1 MSDSKN
7 DGGKGFP
14 KKPAPIID
22 LKATVVESAK
32 PAVDAAKATAAEA
45 AKASAAEA
53 AKSVVSE
60 PAKTVASA
68 AAAATVTATTSAAGS
83 KPADVKPA
91 DTKPAATSTATSSVP
106 KSVPTPPP
114 SATKP
119 TVAVAP
125 AKAGGGFFTHMAAGF
140 AGAIMAIAGSQVLD
154 LGLGGNAGPSPD
166 LARRLTALEQSSAK
180 PAATSAD
187 AQKLAAAD
195 SRLTK
200 LEEAAQGLAN
210 GQVQI
215 AAMAKS
221 MDDKLNGQGAAPAVG
236 EFVTRI
242 GKLEEQL
249 ASMAAASSADPRN
262 AGRIQQLAE
271 LTGKLREIESA
282 LTTRTAQLKTELTQ
296 QMDQRF
302 AKAGEQTETARSLLA
317 GRTQSVEQTLKSVTD
332 ETTALRSGVD
342 ALKADVD
349 ARFKTAAKPADIQTA
364 IAPVA
369 TKLTHLETNMQS
381 VVKSEQERNATAG
394 NILLSLELAN
404 LKRALDR
411 GGKYA
416 SELAAV
422 NKLAGGKLDLAVLEK
437 QQEVGVPSLATLG
450 QELASAA
457 HAMLDAEA
465 EPADA
470 TFGDRMLSGFKSI
483 VRVRKVDHAPGDKST
498 EALIARMEAGLKEGR
513 VADVVDLSKTL
524 PPKAAAPAA
533 KWLARIEQRAQIDKA
548 LADLDAS
555 LKTSLAG
562 GAQPKKGTN

>member
-1 MSDSKN
+1 MSDTKN
-7 DGGKGFP
+7 DGGKGGP

-22 LKATVVESAK
+22 LKATVVETAK
-32 PAVDAAKATAAEA
+32 PVVDTAKTTVADAIKVGAA
-45 AKASAAEA
+45 
-53 AKSVVSE
+53 SE

-68 AAAATVTATTSAAGS
+68 AAAAATAASTSTSVPGSSPGS
-83 KPADVKPA
+83 KPFEAKPA
-91 DTKPAATSTATSSVP
+91 STTTASAASASVP
-106 KSVPTPPP
+106 KATPPSP
-114 SATKP
+114 PIAAKP
-119 TVAVAP
+119 A
-125 AKAGGGFFTHMAAGF
+125 GGFFTHMAAGLT
-140 AGAIMAIAGSQVLD
+140 GAIMAIAGSQVLD
-154 LGLGGNAGPSPD
+154 LGLGSGTTGASPE
-166 LARRLTALEQSSAK
+166 LTRRLAALEQASTK
-180 PAATSAD
+180 PASTASD
-187 AQKLAAAD
+187 AQKFAAAET
-195 SRLTK
+195 RLQK
-200 LEEAAQGLAN
+200 LEEAAQALAS
-210 GQVQI
+210 GQVKI
-215 AAMAKS
+215 ATEAKS
-221 MDDKLNGQGAAPAVG
+221 IEERLIGQGAATTGG
-236 EFVTRI
+236 ENGTRI
-242 GKLEEQL
+242 AKLEEQL
-249 ASMAAASSADPRN
+249 SSMAAASSADPRN
-262 AGRIQQLAE
+262 ASRIQQLAE
-271 LTGKLREIESA
+271 LTGKLREVETA
-282 LTTRTAQLKTELTQ
+282 LVTRTAQLKTELTQ
-296 QMDQRF
+296 QMDQRL

-332 ETTALRSGVD
+332 ETTALRTGVD
-342 ALKADVD
+342 ALKLDLD
-349 ARFKTAAKPADIQTA
+349 TRFKTAAKPADIQSA

-369 TKLTHLETNMQS
+369 TKLTQLETNMAS

-422 NKLAGGKLDLAVLEK
+422 NKLAGGKLDLAVLER
-437 QQEVGVPSLATLG
+437 QQELGVPSLATLG
-450 QELASAA
+450 QELAGVA

-470 TFGDRMLSGFKSI
+470 TFGDRMLSGLKSV

-513 VADVVDLSKTL
+513 VADVLEASKTL

-533 KWLARIEQRAQIDKA
+533 KWLTRIEQRAQIDKA

>member
-1 MSDSKN
+1 MSDFKN
-7 DGGKGFP
+7 DGSKSDAGKGGP

-22 LKATVVESAK
+22 LKATVVEAAK
-32 PAVDAAKATAAEA
+32 PVTDAAKAAVA
-45 AKASAAEA
+45 
-53 AKSVVSE
+53 E
-60 PAKTVASA
+60 PAKTVANA
-68 AAAATVTATTSAAGS
+68 AAAAAAAMPAGFAP
-83 KPADVKPA
+83 KPTDA
-91 DTKPAATSTATSSVP
+91 KPAAAASASAASNATSPP
-106 KSVPTPPP
+106 KAGASPPP
-114 SATKP
+114 
-119 TVAVAP
+119 
-125 AKAGGGFFTHMAAGF
+125 AKSGGGFFTHMAAGLT
-140 AGAIMAIAGSQVLD
+140 GAIMAIAGSQVLE
-154 LGLGGNAGPSPD
+154 LGGGSNSAASPE
-166 LARRLTALEQSSAK
+166 LTRRLAALEQSASK
-180 PAATSAD
+180 PASPAGD

-195 SRLTK
+195 ARLAK
-200 LEEAAQGLAN
+200 LEEAAQALAN

-215 AAMAKS
+215 ATLTKS
-221 MDDKLNGQGAAPAVG
+221 IEERLGSSGAAGAAPAGG
-236 EFVTRI
+236 EFTTRVA
-242 GKLEEQL
+242 KLEEQL
-249 ASMAAASSADPRN
+249 TSMIAAANADPRN
-262 AGRIQQLAE
+262 ASRLPQLAE
-271 LTGKLREIESA
+271 MTGKLREIETALATRSA
-282 LTTRTAQLKTELTQ
+282 QIKTEMTQ

-302 AKAGEQTETARSLLA
+302 AKAGEQSDTARGLLTQ
-317 GRTQSVEQTLKSVTD
+317 RTQSVEQTLKSVTD

-369 TKLTHLETNMQS
+369 TKLGQLETSMQS

-450 QELASAA
+450 QELANAA

-470 TFGDRMLSGFKSI
+470 SFGDRMLSGLKSI
-483 VRVRKVDHAPGDKST
+483 VRVRKVEHAPGDTGT
-498 EALIARMEAGLKEGR
+498 EALIARMETGLREGR
-513 VADVVDLSKTL
+513 VADVIEESKKLT
-524 PPKAAAPAA
+524 PKAAAPAA
-533 KWLARIEQRAQIDKA
+533 KWLQRIEQRSQIDKA